1 VKRHAGFWSRHQLC
15 RWHFPG
21 QTQCKGSIPTRVFP
35 SIICTIQLSEENQG
49 FITSDSLT
57 MPRAKKTWKDKMA
70 TKPPHHVVL
79 EKDFA
84 GVKSGSKLHISSP
97 QEIADELRKIRPG
110 ETVSLQQFRQKIAQ
124 AQACDATCPVSTS
137 IFLRIVAEY
146 AWEEHN
152 ERNVPLADLPPFW
165 RVVEPG
171 TPLSK
176 KLSFDQAWIALQRE
190 LEKDLPGA

>member
-1 VKRHAGFWSRHQLC
+1 MQAIQPF
-15 RWHFPG
+15 
-21 QTQCKGSIPTRVFP
+21 RVFP
-35 SIICTIQLSEENQG
+35 RIICTIQLSEENQA
-49 FITSDSLT
+49 FNSSDSLT

-97 QEIADELRKIRPG
+97 KEIADELRKIQPG
-110 ETVSLQQFRQKIAQ
+110 QTVSLQLFRQRIAQ

-137 IFLRIVAEY
+137 IFLRIVAEF

-176 KLSFDQAWIALQRE
+176 KLSFDQAWIGLQRE
-190 LEKDLPGA
+190 LEKDLPRA

>member
-1 VKRHAGFWSRHQLC
+1 M
-15 RWHFPG
+15 
-21 QTQCKGSIPTRVFP
+21 
-35 SIICTIQLSEENQG
+35 SEENEA
-49 FITSDSLT
+49 IKTSHALN
-57 MPRAKKTWKDKMA
+57 MPRAKKTWKEKMA

-97 QEIADELRKIRPG
+97 QEIADELRKIRAG
-110 ETVSLQQFRQKIAQ
+110 ETLSLQQFRQKIAH

-137 IFLRIVAEY
+137 IFLRIVAEF

-176 KLSFDQAWIALQRE
+176 KLSFDPAWIGLQRD
-190 LEKDLPGA
+190 LEKDLSGA

>member
-1 VKRHAGFWSRHQLC
+1 
-15 RWHFPG
+15 
-21 QTQCKGSIPTRVFP
+21 
-35 SIICTIQLSEENQG
+35 
-49 FITSDSLT
+49 
-57 MPRAKKTWKDKMA
+57 MPRAKKTWKDKMV

-84 GVKSGSKLHISSP
+84 GVKSGSKLHISSL

-124 AQACDATCPVSTS
+124 AQACDASCPVSTS

-152 ERNVPLADLPPFW
+152 ERHVPLADLPPFW

-176 KLSFDQAWIALQRE
+176 NSVLTLIGSGCSVSWKKTCRGHKSREHETPSLRPHHLQDVCQLSS
-190 LEKDLPGA
+190 

>member
-1 VKRHAGFWSRHQLC
+1 
-15 RWHFPG
+15 
-21 QTQCKGSIPTRVFP
+21 
-35 SIICTIQLSEENQG
+35 
-49 FITSDSLT
+49 
-57 MPRAKKTWKDKMA
+57 MA

-176 KLSFDQAWIALQRE
+176 KLSFDQTWIALQRE
-190 LEKDLPGA
+190 LEKDFSVAKAGRA

>member
-1 VKRHAGFWSRHQLC
+1 LHLHLREKRTAKADHHQ
-15 RWHFPG
+15 RA
-21 QTQCKGSIPTRVFP
+21 CKRSISSRVFP
-35 SIICTIQLSEENQG
+35 RIICTIQLSEENQG
-49 FITSDSLT
+49 FITSDSLN

-79 EKDFA
+79 ERDFA

-110 ETVSLQQFRQKIAQ
+110 ETVSLQLFRQKIAQ

>member
-1 VKRHAGFWSRHQLC
+1 
-15 RWHFPG
+15 
-21 QTQCKGSIPTRVFP
+21 
-35 SIICTIQLSEENQG
+35 
-49 FITSDSLT
+49 

-70 TKPPHHVVL
+70 TKLPHHVVL

-84 GVKSGSKLHISSP
+84 GVKSGSKLHISSL

-124 AQACDATCPVSTS
+124 AQACDASCPVSTS

-152 ERNVPLADLPPFW
+152 ERHVPLADLPPFW

-176 KLSFDQAWIALQRE
+176 KLSFDPDWIGLQRD
-190 LEKDLPGA
+190 LEKDISKPTLRGI

>member
-1 VKRHAGFWSRHQLC
+1 MKRHAGFWSRHQLC
-15 RWHFPG
+15 RWHLPM

-35 SIICTIQLSEENQG
+35 GIICTIQLSEENQG
-49 FITSDSLT
+49 FITSDSLN

-110 ETVSLQQFRQKIAQ
+110 ETASLQLFRQKLPKHK
-124 AQACDATCPVSTS
+124 PVMPH
-137 IFLRIVAEY
+137 A
-146 AWEEHN
+146 
-152 ERNVPLADLPPFW
+152 PCQPPFFCELL
-165 RVVEPG
+165 RSTLG
-171 TPLSK
+171 RSTT
-176 KLSFDQAWIALQRE
+176 RE
-190 LEKDLPGA
+190 MFRWPICHRFGES

>member
-1 VKRHAGFWSRHQLC
+1 
-15 RWHFPG
+15 
-21 QTQCKGSIPTRVFP
+21 
-35 SIICTIQLSEENQG
+35 
-49 FITSDSLT
+49 
-57 MPRAKKTWKDKMA
+57 MPRPKKTWKDKIA

-84 GVKSGSKLHISSP
+84 GVKRGSKLHISSP

-110 ETVSLQQFRQKIAQ
+110 ETVSLQQFRQKIAH

-152 ERNVPLADLPPFW
+152 ERHVPLADLPPFW

-176 KLSFDQAWIALQRE
+176 RLSFDAAWIGLQRD
-190 LEKDLPGA
+190 LEKELRRHESP